1 MAGYPLD
8 RLTGEVKCRLE
19 KANKDDLAFITPRPD
34 QWNSHYNMG
43 NYRLRRAD
51 LKEAVVSYKTALKVE
66 PTAVMPMVNSS
77 IAYAQMGEPDKA
89 EKSLLEALKT
99 SPDNAA
105 ANFNISLVTS
115 ENEHSRK

>member
-1 MAGYPLD
+1 
-8 RLTGEVKCRLE
+8 
-19 KANKDDLAFITPRPD
+19 
-34 QWNSHYNMG
+34 
-43 NYRLRRAD
+43 
-51 LKEAVVSYKTALKVE
+51 
-66 PTAVMPMVNSS
+66 MPMVNSS

-99 SPDNAA
+99 APDIAA

>member
-1 MAGYPLD
+1 
-8 RLTGEVKCRLE
+8 
-19 KANKDDLAFITPRPD
+19 
-34 QWNSHYNMG
+34 
-43 NYRLRRAD
+43 
-51 LKEAVVSYKTALKVE
+51 
-66 PTAVMPMVNSS
+66 
-77 IAYAQMGEPDKA
+77 MGEPDKA